1 MLSPDLTEFIRSV
14 PIALSLTDRNETERI
29 ERIKPDSDTE
39 MVNRTTETAER
50 TYIYSGRVGYGR
62 AEQGGVLQDWRRV
75 GWGGGRVG
83 YM

>member
-1 MLSPDLTEFIRSV
+1 MLSTDLTEFIRSV

-39 MVNRTTETAER
+39 MDNKTTETSER
-50 TYIYSGRVGYGR
+50 TYISSGRVGYGR
-62 AEQGGVLQDWRRV
+62 AGQGGVWQDRRKVGV

-83 YM
+83 